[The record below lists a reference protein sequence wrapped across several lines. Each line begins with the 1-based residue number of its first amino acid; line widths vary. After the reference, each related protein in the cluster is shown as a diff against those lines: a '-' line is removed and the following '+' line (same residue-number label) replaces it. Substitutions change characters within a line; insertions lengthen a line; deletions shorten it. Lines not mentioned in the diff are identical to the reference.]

1 MYGKITVGYGTSKQ
15 RELQVIDF
23 LQAKF
28 KDNRVISI
36 SQIEDGTFVGS
47 VENPPS
53 TGRNTQATIWLSK
66 ESLIGLLST
75 AMLYFNI
82 KGEDLHS
89 LLEQAVTGDDVDY
102 NFSENINADSKQTDR

>member
-1 MYGKITVGYGTSKQ
+1 MYGKITVGYGTSDQK
-15 RELQVIDF
+15 ELQVVDF

-36 SQIEDGTFVGS
+36 SQIEDGTFIGA

-53 TGRNTQATIWLSK
+53 TGRNTQSTIWLSK

-82 KGEDLHS
+82 KGEDLQS
-89 LLEQAVTGDDVDY
+89 LLEQSTQGKDIDY
-102 NFSENINADSKQTDR
+102 SISDNLQK

>member
-1 MYGKITVGYGTSKQ
+1 MYGKITVGYRTSEQK
-15 RELQVIDF
+15 ELQVIDF

-36 SQIEDGTFVGS
+36 SQIEDGTFIGA

-89 LLEQAVTGDDVDY
+89 LLEQSVSSEDIDYSFSDNLKVD
-102 NFSENINADSKQTDR
+102 SD